1 MKLVIWR
8 ADIVRGELILIRNRL
23 ERYDIQSGIKSSQ
36 DLLAGATW
44 WGGPILR
51 DLKRIIIFRDN
62 EWFLEKPFG
71 SLNYWVR
78 TLQMSKIY

>member
-8 ADIVRGELILIRNRL
+8 ADIVIGKLILIRNRL
-23 ERYDIQSGIKSSQ
+23 ERYDMQSGIKSSQ

-44 WGGPILR
+44 CGGPIFR

-62 EWFLEKPFG
+62 EWFLEKPIG

-78 TLQMSKIY
+78 MLQISKIY

>member
-8 ADIVRGELILIRNRL
+8 ADIVIGKLILIRNRL
-23 ERYDIQSGIKSSQ
+23 ERHDIQSGIKSSQ

-44 WGGPILR
+44 WGGPIFR

-62 EWFLEKPFG
+62 ERFLEKPIG

-78 TLQMSKIY
+78 MLQISKIY